1 MKKIVIGASAAAV
14 VGAVLLLAFGG
25 RLGTA
30 RASTWSPKSAAAYLD
45 AREAWWAGW
54 PRASKDHG
62 TFCVSCHTVVPYAL
76 ARPTLRE
83 AMSESEPSREE
94 RQLLEDVRK
103 RVRMWNE
110 VKPYYSQMAAQA
122 RGTEA
127 VLNALVLS
135 SYDSRSGHLSD
146 DARAAFANLWATQQ
160 TSGDAKGRWLW
171 IQFDNEPWEA
181 PDSPY
186 YGAALAAIAVGMA
199 PGDYRSTPEIQNNV
213 KMLGEYLNRE
223 SAKQSLMNRVY
234 LLWASTE
241 VPGILDEAQQKAIVD
256 EVESKQLED
265 GGWNTSSLIAGWKR
279 ADGTAEAT
287 GSDGCATGLVVYTL
301 ERAGISPED
310 ARVKRGLAWLSSNQ
324 SVWGGHWNAYSLNHR
339 HANPFAPGVRF
350 MDDAATGYAILA
362 LTQAKS
368 SPSES
373 AAVTESKQ
381 LR

>member
-14 VGAVLLLAFGG
+14 VGAALLLAFAG

-30 RASTWSPKSAAAYLD
+30 RASTWSPKAAATYLD
-45 AREAWWAGW
+45 GREAWWAGW

-83 AMSESEPSREE
+83 AMSESDPSREE
-94 RQLLEDVRK
+94 RQLLEDVKK

-110 VKPYYSQMAAQA
+110 VKPYYSQMGAQA

-186 YGAALAAIAVGMA
+186 YGATLAAIAVGMA

-256 EVESKQLED
+256 EVESKQLAD

-310 ARVKRGLAWLSSNQ
+310 ARVKRGLAWLSGNQ

-362 LTQAKS
+362 LMQAKS
-368 SPSES
+368 SPGES